1 MLLGTFHA
9 LVSAFSQSFN
19 LTKRKGETMSAPIMK
34 NEPEMNR
41 REFVKTAAAG
51 AAGLAL
57 MGLPAGKSEAVAKY
71 PHWGEVVIVRDEN
84 ATQGPDVNLKVVQ
97 SMLDEAIQ
105 ALTKGGGWPSLIPS
119 YKTGEKVGIKV
130 NCQIPLMST
139 QWKVVGAVIR
149 GLVGM
154 GIPQKNIV
162 IWDTDSESMKYTAM
176 GWVRSVFPEIR
187 LATTD
192 KLKDPFDP
200 GKSMDI
206 LGNRTCFSRLLT
218 DTDHL
223 INVPVL
229 KNHFEAGITFA
240 LKNHLGS
247 AGENVK
253 DRQKIFHLP
262 PEEGN
267 RWHKILGRGK
277 PKGEAI
283 ALINTA
289 PDIKNKTRLIV
300 GDALFGSCTMGPISP
315 ADFVYNALII
325 GTDPVATDHQ
335 VRLIIENERKKRNLP
350 LVPPTHIDHAIQL
363 GLGAPVDEVKV
374 IPVDRSKKG

>member
-1 MLLGTFHA
+1 
-9 LVSAFSQSFN
+9 
-19 LTKRKGETMSAPIMK
+19 MSGCSIK
-34 NEPEMNR
+34 DEPEMNR
-41 REFVKTAAAG
+41 REFVKTTAAG

-57 MGLPAGKSEAVAKY
+57 MGWPTTKSEAVAKY
-71 PHWGEVVIVRDEN
+71 AHWGEVVVIQDEK

-105 ALTKGGGWPSLIPS
+105 AFTKGGGWPSLIPS
-119 YKTGEKVGIKV
+119 YQTGQTVGIKV
-130 NCQIPLMST
+130 NCQVPVIST
-139 QWKVVGAVIR
+139 QWKVVGTVIR

-154 GIPQKNIV
+154 GIPQKDIV
-162 IWDTDSESMKYTAM
+162 IWDADSESMKYTAM
-176 GWVRSVFPEIR
+176 GWIRSVFPQVR

-192 KLKDPFDP
+192 KLKDPFDSS
-200 GKSMDI
+200 KTMDI
-206 LGNRTCFSRLLT
+206 LGNPTPFSRLLT
-218 DTDHL
+218 DSDHL
-223 INVPVL
+223 VNVPVL

-262 PEEGN
+262 SEEGN
-267 RWHKILGRGK
+267 RWHKILGRGR

-283 ALINTA
+283 ALVNTA

-300 GDALFGSCTMGPISP
+300 GDALFGVCTMGPISP
-315 ADFVYNALII
+315 PDFAYNGLIV

-335 VRLIIENERKKRNLP
+335 ARLIIENERKKRNLP
-350 LVPPTHIDHAIQL
+350 IVPSTQIDHAIKL
-363 GLGAPVDEVKV
+363 GLGAPIDEMKV
-374 IPVDRSKKG
+374 IPVERTPKG